1 MKLLVFTIYFL
12 VLIASGEKHKQVFL
26 WMFIIYNKVRSDSAI
41 VVELLTT
48 LKEDSEAKYD
58 DLMKNGVYS
67 IKVRIQIYFIYEV
80 KQEYLASI
88 IQTIDE

>member
-1 MKLLVFTIYFL
+1 
-12 VLIASGEKHKQVFL
+12 
-26 WMFIIYNKVRSDSAI
+26 MFIIYNKVRSDSAI